1 MPFVHLERLDE
12 GIQFVENGGVVDVE
26 ILLLREAF
34 VDDDMYPTIF
44 LGTDSVFL
52 SGMPDHRVVVVV
64 TKVSQAFFFHFLWV
78 LCDAGCEA
86 THQHQ

>member
-1 MPFVHLERLDE
+1 MPFVNLERLDD

-26 ILLLREAF
+26 LLLLRVAF
-34 VDDDMYPTIF
+34 VDDDMDSTVF
-44 LGTDSVFL
+44 LGTDIVFL

-64 TKVSQAFFFHFLWV
+64 TKVSQAFFFHFLCV